1 MRTAKDKKLSVPVRA
16 IHIDLKGM
24 PPKMERLLQLL
35 ELYAASSYNA
45 VLVEWEDMFPWQEP
59 LLRSPYAYSKEEI
72 NAFVET
78 EYWTIDANL
87 LKGKKKIVAKFHG
100 VNGKKTN
107 LENENQA
114 SEIVKNVENE
124 KFVVTSIKNTKKK
137 KQIFS

>member
-72 NAFVET
+72 NAFAEKA
-78 EYWTIDANL
+78 ANCRMEIIPL
-87 LKGKKKIVAKFHG
+87 VHGKSFKAW
-100 VNGKKTN
+100 
-107 LENENQA
+107 
-114 SEIVKNVENE
+114 EIPAFKRVGMDE
-124 KFVVTSIKNTKKK
+124 FGYDCICR
-137 KQIFS
+137 KQRNHL